1 MGNKFLVLV
10 FSVFCCVF
18 SGCGEKSVSDVKP
31 QNMKAAQTATPNTA
45 PSIPKDG
52 NYDGKGVV
60 TKINMELG
68 SVELNHEN
76 IPGLMEPMIM
86 EFFVKD
92 KKILEGLKV
101 GDKVDFVV
109 EYKHP
114 QEVIT
119 SIKKAQ

>member
-1 MGNKFLVLV
+1 MGRKFLILAI
-10 FSVFCCVF
+10 SVCCF
-18 SGCGEKSVSDVKP
+18 ALSGCGEKSVSDVKP
-31 QNMKAAQTATPNTA
+31 QNVKAAQTPLPA

-52 NYDGKGVV
+52 NYNGKGEI
-60 TKINMELG
+60 TKINTELG
-68 SVELNHEN
+68 SVEMKHEK
-76 IPGLMEPMIM
+76 IKDLMEAMQM